1 MESKPKTLK
10 FVADASWLVESEFS
24 TNTRHILLDMGK
36 LVIGTASNKLFV
48 VSDRDDKNEALLER
62 LKPVAQKIDGNL
74 YLVFVPHPGIW
85 HCLKDGSKGPVLY
98 WWNSK
103 EGRFC
108 RSSGIKR
115 AL

>member
-1 MESKPKTLK
+1 MEWKPRPLN

-62 LKPVAQKIDGNL
+62 LKPVARKIDGNL
-74 YLVFVPHPGIW
+74 YLVFVPHPRIW
-85 HCLKDGSKGPVLY
+85 HRLKASTKGPVLY
-98 WWNSK
+98 RWDSK
-103 EGRFC
+103 KDDFVGPRE
-108 RSSGIKR
+108 
-115 AL
+115 